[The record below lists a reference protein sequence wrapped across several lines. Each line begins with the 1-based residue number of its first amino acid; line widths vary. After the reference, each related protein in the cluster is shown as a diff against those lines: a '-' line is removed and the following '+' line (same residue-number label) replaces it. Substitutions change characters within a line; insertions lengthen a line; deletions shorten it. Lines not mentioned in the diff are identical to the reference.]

1 MNLVTSRQIIS
12 ELLLGDIISLA
23 YVLHANV
30 TPVILNS
37 LPVFLLKP
45 SILVANIIIAS
56 IVSFKLLIATLDWG
70 PKNQKLAT
78 AIISGPSQKLLGKKT
93 SEASLEGVTKK
104 SVRFSN
110 RAPKIYWTDF
120 RQDGKSGPVCLRFLQ
135 GLKTSTHPIEI
146 KDSLDSL
153 DSLDAPKPV

>member
-120 RQDGKSGPVCLRFLQ
+120 RQDGTNKNALNNRCYVSVCSINGNFIYILVGGYILVCR
-135 GLKTSTHPIEI
+135 S
-146 KDSLDSL
+146 
-153 DSLDAPKPV
+153 